1 MNHSGLDCTNLI
13 GTILARGKLCQ
24 ITPVSRVVTFYL
36 MFKVS
41 KMTSEPT
48 EQSKLKTVFKLDHS
62 FIKLCSWLYLNIST
76 KLQIYQLFSILQHP
90 KTSIMPPYSV
100 MIRANFRQRSTL
112 THAHAHTHTNW
123 NYLHTC
129 SKRLHTN
136 RKCLVFIILYGLYCC
151 TQGHH
156 DFYFCFTFV
165 RGCYFF
171 FKFFVFIFQVSCLF
185 NVMVVV
191 GLVELSCFKLLG
203 IHWRYKKILLTLL

>member
-1 MNHSGLDCTNLI
+1 MWEGDRIWFTYLVESMVNIHESL
-13 GTILARGKLCQ
+13 GTWLHKLNRHYISPGKTL
-24 ITPVSRVVTFYL
+24 SNY
-36 MFKVS
+36 
-41 KMTSEPT
+41 TSF
-48 EQSKLKTVFKLDHS
+48 QSCDLLFDVQSIKDDLRTDGTQGKLKTVFKLDHS
-62 FIKLCSWLYLNIST
+62 FIKLFSWLSEWLYLNIST

-165 RGCYFF
+165 RGCYF
-171 FKFFVFIFQVSCLF
+171 
-185 NVMVVV
+185 
-191 GLVELSCFKLLG
+191 
-203 IHWRYKKILLTLL
+203 